1 MANDEKGTEKPLK
14 VLVAGATGYL
24 GSNVVRECKRR
35 GYWVRAL
42 ARNPEKLEKIGIKE
56 LCDDIFVGEATK
68 DETLEGLCDGIDV
81 VFSSIGFMTFDK
93 KPLIW
98 DVDYGAN
105 MNIVRRAKA
114 AGVKHFVFTS
124 TIGSKEMA
132 KTVKIAEAKEAVAK
146 ALQESGMNWT
156 VTQPTGFFDDTRK
169 QFEVIK
175 SRGTAYVFGSGQTK
189 YNPIHGIDL
198 AKVSVDAFTNPEMKN
213 KYVPVGG
220 PETFTHEEV
229 ALLAFKVLG
238 KEPRIRHIPIWV
250 LKLISIIARPF
261 NQNLADM
268 ICFFVAIGGMELDA
282 PHYGEHRLE
291 DFLRTLVD

>member
-1 MANDEKGTEKPLK
+1 MASNGSNAEKPLK

-24 GSNVVRECKRR
+24 GSNVIKVCKEK

-42 ARNPEKLEKIGIKE
+42 ARNPEKLKKIGIKN
-56 LCDDIFVGEATK
+56 LCDDIFVGEAT
-68 DETLEGLCDGIDV
+68 DDSTLEGICDGIDV
-81 VFSSIGFMTFDK
+81 VFSSVGFMTFDK

-114 AGVKHFVFTS
+114 AGVKHFVYTS

-132 KTVKIAEAKEAVAK
+132 KTVKIAEAKEGVAEE
-146 ALQESGMNWT
+146 LQKSGMGWT

-175 SRGTAYVFGSGQTK
+175 SRGTAYVFGTGKTK

-213 KYVPVGG
+213 KYLPVGG
-220 PETFTHEEV
+220 PDTFTHEEV
-229 ALLAFKVLG
+229 ALLAFEVLG
-238 KEPRIRHIPIWV
+238 KEVKIKHIPTWV
-250 LKLISIIARPF
+250 LKVISVVARPI
-261 NQNLADM
+261 NRNVADM
-268 ICFFVAIGGMELDA
+268 VCFFIAIGGMELDA
-282 PHYGEHRLE
+282 PTYGDHRLK
-291 DFLRTLVD
+291 DFLKTLV